1 MTNLLIVLQIGSY
14 DFTTHQTSQPAWIAW
29 FPLIALIAFA
39 IGCYI
44 SYLIIVAAVAKA
56 IRETVQTKVE
66 MIDDKL
72 RTLTKLL
79 DNSPNEELPK
89 GTNKSLNE
97 IYQKIL
103 KENKQ

>member
-1 MTNLLIVLQIGSY
+1 MTNVLIVLQIGSY

-29 FPLIALIAFA
+29 FPLIPFA

-44 SYLIIVAAVAKA
+44 SYLIILAAVAKA

-103 KENKQ
+103 KEKKQ